1 MTAQAHPA
9 ILALMSSGNVE
20 RFQQI
25 VEQWQEHRRVAPEL
39 LTEDVEWVNP
49 PDAVEPGSRRGA
61 DGFNEAIAS
70 IYEGWDESRFTADRV
85 IENGDDLVA
94 LGELR
99 ARGRAMD
106 LEVRQPH
113 GQIWTFRDG
122 RVARM
127 RWFGTHG
134 EALEAAGL
142 PPEGG
147 PRG

>member
-1 MTAQAHPA
+1 
-9 ILALMSSGNVE
+9 MSPGNVE
-20 RFQQI
+20 LFHQ
-25 VEQWQEHRRVAPEL
+25 VVANWQERRSVAPEL

-61 DGFNEAIAS
+61 DGFNDAIAS
-70 IYEGWDESRFTADRV
+70 IYEGWGESRFEPERV

-99 ARGRAMD
+99 ARGRAVD
-106 LEVRQPH
+106 VEVRQAH

-127 RWFGTHG
+127 CWFNSHRETL
-134 EALEAAGL
+134 AAAGL
-142 PPEGG
+142 PGTP
-147 PRG
+147 

>member
-1 MTAQAHPA
+1 MTAPARPA
-9 ILALMSSGNVE
+9 ILALMSPGNVE

-25 VEQWQEHRRVAPEL
+25 VRQWQEHRRVAPEL

-61 DGFNEAIAS
+61 DGFNEAITS
-70 IYEGWDESRFTADRV
+70 IYEGWDESHFEPERV
-85 IENGDDLVA
+85 IENGDDLIA

-127 RWFGTHG
+127 SWFSTH
-134 EALEAAGL
+134 ADTLDAAGL
-142 PPEGG
+142 PREEDL
-147 PRG
+147 